1 MLARPIHLQPEA
13 GKVNLTQLKAFI
25 AVVDRRSFSEAAR
38 ALRVSQP
45 AVTLQVQSLEREL
58 SATLLERR
66 RKRIELTE
74 AGGLLEP
81 AAREIVKR
89 WEGLSEQVS
98 ALEGTVGGRLTVG
111 GSTTPAHY
119 VLPRFIGDLRRRFP
133 EVAVVLEVADTRDT
147 VERLKVGD
155 LDVAVVGEEVKD
167 RAVECE
173 SWLPD
178 ELVVVAALD
187 SPLAEGRSHGLAE
200 LAEYPIVSREKG
212 SATRDVVEHHLAAH
226 GVPPDDLDVVMELG
240 TSEAVASAVEAGLG
254 VAIVSRVSVERSLAL
269 GRLVAADVETFP
281 LERWFYLCRLKNRAP
296 SRAAQ
301 AFLDHAHGWHGDEA

>member
-1 MLARPIHLQPEA
+1 M
-13 GKVNLTQLKAFI
+13 NLTQLKAFI
-25 AVVDRRSFSEAAR
+25 AVVDKRSFSEAAR
-38 ALRVSQP
+38 ALGVSQP

-89 WEGLSEQVS
+89 WEGLAERIS

-119 VLPRFIGDLRRRFP
+119 VLPRFIGDLKRRYP
-133 EVAVVLEVADTRDT
+133 DVAVVLEVADTRDT
-147 VERLKVGD
+147 VERLKAGD
-155 LDVAVVGEEVKD
+155 LDVAVIGEEVKD

-173 SWLPD
+173 RWLTD
-178 ELVVVAALD
+178 ELVVVAAPD
-187 SPLAEGRSHGLAE
+187 SLLAKGRAHRPSE
-200 LAEYPIVSREKG
+200 LADHPIVSREKG
-212 SATRDVVEHHLAAH
+212 SATRDVVEHHLSAQ
-226 GVPPDDLDVVMELG
+226 GLSPDDLDVVMELG

-254 VAIVSRVSVERSLAL
+254 LAIVSRVSVDRSLAL
-269 GRLVAADVETFP
+269 GRLVTADVQTFP
-281 LERWFYLCRLKNRAP
+281 LVRWFYLCRLKNRAP

-301 AFLDHAHGWHGDEA
+301 AFLEHAHGWRQDQP

>member
-1 MLARPIHLQPEA
+1 
-13 GKVNLTQLKAFI
+13 VNLTQLRAFI

-38 ALRVSQP
+38 ALGVSQP

-89 WEGLSEQVS
+89 WEGLAERISV
-98 ALEGTVGGRLTVG
+98 LEGTVGGRLTVG

-119 VLPRFIGDLRRRFP
+119 VLPRFIGDLKRRYP
-133 EVAVVLEVADTRDT
+133 DVAVVLEVADTRDT
-147 VERLKVGD
+147 VERLKAGD

-167 RAVECE
+167 RAVDCE
-173 SWLPD
+173 RWLTD
-178 ELVVVAALD
+178 ELVVVAAPD
-187 SPLAEGRSHGLAE
+187 SPLAKGPAHAVSE
-200 LAEYPIVSREKG
+200 LADHPIVSREKG
-212 SATRDVVEHHLAAH
+212 SATRDVVEQHLASQ
-226 GVPPDDLDVVMELG
+226 GVSPDDLDVVMELG

-254 VAIVSRVSVERSLAL
+254 LAIVSRVSVERSLAL
-269 GRLVAADVETFP
+269 GRLVTADVKTFP
-281 LERWFYLCRLKNRAP
+281 LVRWFYMCKLKNRAP
-296 SRAAQ
+296 TRAAQ
-301 AFLDHAHGWHGDEA
+301 AFVDHAHGWSQEQP